1 MLNLHNFS
9 ECDRGV
15 VSLPISSPK
24 EIPRS
29 YIMKIYSA
37 NDNGKTNDYFSLV
50 HSPAGRHLIRHLHL
64 IAVDHQVVL
73 HQVLG
78 SYYFI
83 HKHVI

>member
-1 MLNLHNFS
+1 M
-9 ECDRGV
+9 R
-15 VSLPISSPK
+15 
-24 EIPRS
+24 PRCS
-29 YIMKIYSA
+29 KPFHFLVKSNATLLYYA

-50 HSPAGRHLIRHLHL
+50 RSPAGRHLIRHLHR

-83 HKHVI
+83 RKHVFEMVKLKQVFFLQ